1 MSENKLPAFDSV
13 EELADFF
20 DKTDM
25 GDFDLPEAH
34 FEIEL
39 RPQNAILVE
48 PELLLRLQS
57 IAAQRQVTSEAL
69 INEWLEEKVAQAA

>member
-20 DKTDM
+20 DRTDM

-34 FEIEL
+34 FEVEL

-48 PELLLRLQS
+48 PQLLARVQN
-57 IAAQRQVTSEAL
+57 IAAKRQVTREAL
-69 INEWLEEKVAQAA
+69 INEWLEEKIAQVA